1 MKMPIHLPNSQTI
14 KRQVVHK
21 NVLFIDK
28 TKLTCVVLPDK
39 SVKEYVYPLD
49 MVMDG
54 DVMRKDDFR
63 NAFVQWLVESGI
75 KVTDTICI
83 VNSSAVFT
91 KTIPP
96 DPKNKTTDI
105 AAINSFIDIVPFQH
119 VATFKQQLKD
129 NSVKVVVANKDL
141 LLSIFHGLEKSAN
154 NMLGIF
160 PELILTT
167 DSSAVSQDY
176 DIAEKAKKHLALYT
190 LKNSQQY
197 IFDIFPHAHKSL
209 TQMSVA
215 EAARQPVQPWV
226 VVAVVALLIAGG
238 GGVWYMQ
245 YYQVRQTQIALARK
259 RAQLLAEQQSVQTA
273 DTEAQKMVPVSAV
286 DTSSSSAAIV
296 PTSSASESA
305 TLTTTNIPSQSPTSQ
320 LLRVQIVYN
329 NQTQKLFDD
338 IYNKLRQTG
347 QYQIS
352 NQSSGRDIE
361 ENTVLLSPTLDT
373 KATAQI
379 TDLIKEAG
387 IQSNTKQATIDGFDV
402 VIELGIYSPVAPIQD
417 TPTHTP

>member
-1 MKMPIHLPNSQTI
+1 MKLPIHLPRSQTI

-39 SVKEYVYPLD
+39 SVKEYIYPQD

-54 DVMRKDDFR
+54 DVMKKDDFR
-63 NAFVQWLVESGI
+63 NAFIQWLIESGI

-83 VNSSAVFT
+83 VNASAVFA

-96 DPKNKTTDI
+96 DPKNKTTDG
-105 AAINSFIDIVPFQH
+105 AAINAFIDVVPFQH
-119 VATFKQQLKD
+119 VATFKQRLKD

-160 PELILTT
+160 PELSLTAEAPT
-167 DSSAVSQDY
+167 TPQEEDVV
-176 DIAEKAKKHLALYT
+176 EKARKHLMLYT

-197 IFDIFPHAHKSL
+197 IFDIFPSTHKSL
-209 TQMSVA
+209 TQMSVS
-215 EAARQPVQPWV
+215 EAAQQPVQPWV

-259 RAQLLAEQQSVQTA
+259 RAQLLAEQQSVQTP
-273 DTEAQKMVPVSAV
+273 DTGAQKMVPVSAA
-286 DTSSSSAAIV
+286 DMSTPSATII
-296 PTSSASESA
+296 PTGSASESA
-305 TLTTTNIPSQSPTSQ
+305 TLTTTDTPDESPTPR
-320 LLRVQIVYN
+320 LIRVQIVYN
-329 NQTQKLFDD
+329 SQTQKLFDD
-338 IYNKLRQTG
+338 IYNKLRQAG

-352 NQSSGRDIE
+352 NQSSGRDTG
-361 ENTVLLSPTLDT
+361 ENTLLLSSSLD
-373 KATAQI
+373 AESVARI
-379 TDLIKEAG
+379 TNAIQEVGIQTNTKEA
-387 IQSNTKQATIDGFDV
+387 AIDGFDA
-402 VIELGIYSPVAPIQD
+402 VIELGIYSPVAPIED
-417 TPTHTP
+417 TPTPTP